1 MKGAST
7 KLPQSKRSTENK
19 MLIDIHLHSDFSFD
33 SKEKQENYVISAL
46 KAGVPAIGFSEHYDY
61 DALLDGAGI
70 ALCDIPEYVKGIK
83 ELRKNYSEPEIL
95 CGIEFGYRGAAAEK
109 YGRLIKEYDFDY
121 VINSVHTLAGRGD
134 CFHDSFF
141 EGKTLKES
149 YYDYFKGVL
158 ESIRADFDYQIVGH
172 IGYASRYRSGDGVKI
187 RYCDFSDI
195 IDEILREIISRD
207 KCLEINTST
216 GSSQSEFLPDRDII
230 ERYLQLGGKKLSFG
244 SDAHC
249 AGDYLRKGA
258 ELFEYLKSIGVTTL
272 YYYKK
277 RQAVAY
283 NI

>member
-70 ALCDIPEYVKGIK
+70 ALCDIPEHVKGIK

-95 CGIEFGYRGAAAEK
+95 CGIEFGYRGEAAEK
-109 YGRLIKEYDFDY
+109 YGKLIKEYDFDY
-121 VINSVHTLAGRGD
+121 VINSVHTLKGRGD

-149 YYDYFKGVL
+149 YYDYFEGVL
-158 ESIRADFDYQIVGH
+158 ESVRADFEYQIVGH

-244 SDAHC
+244 SDAHR

-258 ELFEYLKSIGVTTL
+258 ELSEYLKSIGVNTL